1 MSIKMSKKSGSKK
14 ESTVTKSVV
23 PEVDP
28 LDVSVS
34 GPSTTPMPAK
44 APKKKQSK
52 PKAEPTPAHPTPAE
66 PVVHAAPPTPVAS
79 VAETNSVVEAV
90 DQPSDLDLLSN
101 VMNEFSTN
109 LQALT
114 SMLANLRTEF
124 KNLSKVVN
132 RELKQASKSS
142 RRKRGGG
149 GNKQPSGFVKPTLIT
164 EELATFL
171 GREKGTEMARTEV
184 TKEINQYIR
193 ANNLQDSKNGRHIN
207 PDAKLKKLLSYDGA
221 ETLTYFNLQKYLSPH
236 FVKPTLPVA

>member
-1 MSIKMSKKSGSKK
+1 MSKKSGSKK
-14 ESTVTKSVV
+14 QPTATKSVV

-34 GPSTTPMPAK
+34 GSSTTPMPTK

-52 PKAEPTPAHPTPAE
+52 PKAEDTPSHPTSSK
-66 PVVHAAPPTPVAS
+66 PVVQVAPPTPMVS
-79 VAETNSVVEAV
+79 VAETNSVVETA

-101 VMNEFSTN
+101 VMNDFSTN
-109 LQALT
+109 LQSLT
-114 SMLANLRTEF
+114 TALANLRTEF
-124 KNLSKVVN
+124 KNLTKVVN

-142 RRKRGGG
+142 RRKRAG

-164 EELATFL
+164 EELASFL
-171 GREKGTEMARTEV
+171 GRENGTEMARTEV

-193 ANNLQDSKNGRHIN
+193 TNNLQDSSNGRHIN
-207 PDAKLKKLLSYDGA
+207 PDAKLTKLLGYDGS

-236 FVKPTLPVA
+236 FVKPTLPAA